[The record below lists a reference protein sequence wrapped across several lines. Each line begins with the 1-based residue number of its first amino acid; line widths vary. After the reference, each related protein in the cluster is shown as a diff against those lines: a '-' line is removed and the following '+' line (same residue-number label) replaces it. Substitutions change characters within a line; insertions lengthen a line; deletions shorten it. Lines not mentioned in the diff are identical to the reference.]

1 METVGMISNFKDLG
15 VAAVLV
21 FSAMG
26 SCFGVLAAGTASVG
40 AWKKG
45 FVRNK
50 PAPFI
55 PLLAFIGAPLSQ
67 TFYGMILMNKI
78 ADVVSQGASY
88 LWFIGALAGIA
99 IGLSAASQGKIGAA
113 AADAMGESEKGFT
126 NYIAALGIIESVAI
140 FVMVFSLQVIK
151 KLAGI

>member
-1 METVGMISNFKDLG
+1 METTGLIVQFKDLG
-15 VAAVLV
+15 VASVLA
-21 FSAMG
+21 FAAAG
-26 SCFGVLAAGTASVG
+26 SCLGVRAAGLAAVG

-67 TFYGMILMNKI
+67 TFYGLILMNKI
-78 ADVVSQGASY
+78 AEVLSHGMY
-88 LWFIGALAGIA
+88 FWFVGALAGIV
-99 IGLSAASQGKIGAA
+99 IGLSAYVQGLIGAA

-140 FVMVFSLQVIK
+140 FVMVFTLGLIGKMV
-151 KLAGI
+151 G

>member
-1 METVGMISNFKDLG
+1 METASMVSQFKDLG
-15 VAAVLV
+15 VASVLV
-21 FSAMG
+21 FSAIG
-26 SCFGVLAAGTASVG
+26 SCLGVMAAGLSAVG

-45 FVRNK
+45 FIRNK

-67 TFYGMILMNKI
+67 TFYGMILMNKM
-78 ADVVSQGASY
+78 AEVLAKGSY
-88 LWFIGALAGIA
+88 LWVLGALAGMV
-99 IGLSAASQGKIGAA
+99 IGLSAFIQGKIGAA

-140 FVMVFSLQVIK
+140 FVMVFALGLISKI
-151 KLAGI
+151 AG

>member
-1 METVGMISNFKDLG
+1 METGTMMVQFKDLG

-21 FSAMG
+21 FSAIG
-26 SCFGVLAAGTASVG
+26 SCLGVMTAGLSAVG

-45 FVRNK
+45 FIRNK

-67 TFYGMILMNKI
+67 TFYGMILMNKM
-78 ADVVSQGASY
+78 AEVVVKGSY
-88 LWFIGALAGIA
+88 LWVLGVLAGIV
-99 IGLSAASQGKIGAA
+99 IGMSAMIQWKIGAA

-140 FVMVFSLQVIK
+140 FVMVFAMGLIGKIV
-151 KLAGI
+151 GP

>member
-1 METVGMISNFKDLG
+1 METASIITQFKDIG
-15 VAAVLV
+15 VASVLV
-21 FSAMG
+21 FSAVG
-26 SCFGVLAAGTASVG
+26 SCLGVMAAGLSAVG

-67 TFYGMILMNKI
+67 TFYGMILMNKM
-78 ADVVSQGASY
+78 AEVVTKGTY
-88 LWFIGALAGIA
+88 FWVLGALAGMV
-99 IGLSAASQGKIGAA
+99 IGLSAYIQGKIGAA
-113 AADAMGESEKGFT
+113 AADAMGESDKGFT

-140 FVMVFSLQVIK
+140 FVMVFALGLIGKMV
-151 KLAGI
+151 G